1 MVGFQLF
8 HDEGPCHKE
17 TSPLINSKSVAGFYM
32 IGISVNKEPDQRTDT
47 TKYENL
53 LSVFDPLTP
62 GVN

>member
-8 HDEGPCHKE
+8 HDEGPYHIE
-17 TSPLINSKSVAGFYM
+17 TSSLINSKSMAGFYM
-32 IGISVNKEPDQRTDT
+32 IGISVMKEPDQRTDI

-53 LSVFDPLTP
+53 LSGFDPLTP